1 MFHFVGKSSELLPVV
16 NTRLRL
22 LSLLVLVLISLCMGC
37 AMTPSVSRKDL
48 PLSSHIQKFPL
59 KAIVV
64 FPKKFQDAM
73 PGGFHFVGITAQVG
87 KSSVEL
93 FKEVLPLLFQEVEFV
108 TEDITPEHYQ
118 ILIIPEIV
126 EAYIGQR
133 TGRFEDWPCV
143 VEYKISF
150 FDLDHK
156 MIFQASAYGSGP
168 FDSLCTFKWPAAE
181 LSKAF
186 AKAEAQ
192 AMSELIDNI
201 ISSPELLAYA
211 DGIKGRITEHKPE
224 KGAQKVATPQ
234 YPPMLV
240 CKVKFSEPSGNYLL
254 DAEEEGKLLVTIE
267 NKGKGNANLI
277 QIDLNTIEPVKGLS
291 YNKRL
296 FIKTVP
302 AGKSIYKEIP
312 LKADKT
318 IPTSQVK
325 FKVQAMEIG
334 GFDSEPVIA
343 VFKTREFQPSIISD
357 ISDDAKQKQKEI
369 ADYSTHSAAAL
380 PMPKPTRPGT
390 PSSQIS
396 VSQRWAVVIG
406 VSSYEDTRI
415 SSLRYASS
423 DARAFYEWLISPTG
437 GKYAPSNV
445 KCLLDKNATAK
456 NIKNAL
462 FVWLKQA
469 IQEDIVTI
477 FFACHG
483 SPESPDSLNNLFLLP
498 YDAKYDEIATSGF
511 PMWDLE
517 TALKRFIKA
526 RKVVIIADACHSG
539 GIGQSFDIA
548 RRANRGIKVNPI
560 NSELQSLS
568 KVGDGVCV
576 ISASDEKQFSQESQ
590 KWGGGHG
597 VFTYFLLK
605 GLKGEADYSNDKRVT
620 LGELIPYLS
629 EQVRRTTKSA
639 QCPTV
644 AGKFDPALTIGR

>member
-1 MFHFVGKSSELLPVV
+1 MSK
-16 NTRLRL
+16 
-22 LSLLVLVLISLCMGC
+22 
-37 AMTPSVSRKDL
+37 KDL
-48 PLSSHIQKFPL
+48 PLHSQIQKLPL
-59 KAIVV
+59 KAVVV
-64 FPKKFQDAM
+64 FPKKFQEGRYA
-73 PGGFHFVGITAQVG
+73 VGWENYKIG
-87 KSSVEL
+87 KSSVKVFKEIFPLL
-93 FKEVLPLLFQEVEFV
+93 FKETEFV
-108 TEDITPEHYQ
+108 TEPHLLEHYD
-118 ILIIPEIV
+118 ILVIPEMRVVSYSPIGSLRWKTSV
-126 EAYIGQR
+126 E
-133 TGRFEDWPCV
+133 FSL
-143 VEYKISF
+143 SF
-150 FDLDHK
+150 FDQANQ
-156 MIFQASAYGSGP
+156 MIFHTSTRGSVVAYG
-168 FDSLCTFKWPAAE
+168 FAF
-181 LSKAF
+181 SKAVG
-186 AKAEAQ
+186 Q
-192 AMSELIDNI
+192 AMGKLVDNM

-211 DGIKGRITEHKPE
+211 DGIKERIVEHKPE
-224 KGAQKVATPQ
+224 KGVQQVATPQ

-277 QIDLNTIEPVKGLS
+277 QIDLNTLEPVEGLS
-291 YNKRL
+291 YDKRL
-296 FIKTVP
+296 FIKTIP
-302 AGKSIYKEIP
+302 AGKTVHKEIP

-325 FKVQAMEIG
+325 FKVEVKEVC
-334 GFDSEPVIA
+334 GFESEPIIA
-343 VFKTREFQPSIISD
+343 VFKTREFQSSIISD
-357 ISDDAKQKQKEI
+357 ISDGAKQKQKEI
-369 ADYSTHSAAAL
+369 ADSSTHSTKAL

-390 PSSQIS
+390 TSSQMS

-415 SSLRYASS
+415 SSLRYASA
-423 DARAFYEWLISPTG
+423 DAKAFYEWLISPAG

-456 NIKNAL
+456 NIKHAL

-498 YDAKYDEIATSGF
+498 YDANYDEIATSGF

-526 RKVVIIADACHSG
+526 KKVVIIADACHSG

-560 NSELQSLS
+560 SSELQSLS

-605 GLKGEADYSNDKRVT
+605 GLKGEADYSKDRRVT